1 MCATSE
7 NYVKAL
13 HGSFKEAENRMLR
26 LPGCN
31 QETFEHFLYWACNN
45 NLPNFEAEVD
55 AEIDA
60 ATNDEEKVT
69 AAVTARGYQLRL
81 AKLWTFG
88 NAYVLPKL
96 QNVATRALG
105 SIFPFSKTAPEAIRH
120 AFAKS
125 AEDSVLRKAFA
136 RETASDCL
144 CKRFLAEEME
154 IIGAIPGVFAAIMDV
169 VVKCQRVHPA
179 KYAHTPECS
188 RSGRGDCGGFLVPE
202 EGDE

>member
-1 MCATSE
+1 LCATSE

-60 ATNDEEKVT
+60 ATNDEEEVT
-69 AAVTARGYQLRL
+69 AAVTARRYQLRL

-88 NAYVLPKL
+88 DAYVLPKL
-96 QNVATRALG
+96 QNVAMRALG

-120 AFAKS
+120 AFAES
-125 AEDSVLRKAFA
+125 AEGSVLREALA
-136 RETASDCL
+136 RETASDYL
-144 CKRFLAEEME
+144 CKRFLAEEVEM
-154 IIGAIPGVFAAIMDV
+154 IGAVPSVFAAIMDV
-169 VVKCQRVHPA
+169 IVKCQGVHPA
-179 KYAHTPECS
+179 KCAHTPEFS
-188 RSGRGDCGGFLVPE
+188 RGGRSDCGG
-202 EGDE
+202 